1 MWENIIRK
9 NIKYYMGKYKLEN
22 PKMRENTG
30 QKNSEYGYFYRS
42 VKPYEN
48 LLASGSLWRKIRS
61 IYALWPRIIFPN
73 LLKDDV
79 KVTGFAKLKFSPA
92 LFEKILLFVYLEFK
106 IENKWV
112 LKFQNLFSKKKRW
125 FKNKLYQA
133 VTFLINDY
141 L

>member
-9 NIKYYMGKYKLEN
+9 NIKYYMGKYILEN

-30 QKNSEYGYFYRS
+30 QKNSKYGYFYRS

-48 LLASGSLWRKIRS
+48 LLASGSLLRKIRS

-106 IENKWV
+106 IENK
-112 LKFQNLFSKKKRW
+112 
-125 FKNKLYQA
+125 
-133 VTFLINDY
+133 
-141 L
+141 